1 MESRS
6 REIRTALLHVPA
18 VCAVYFLMHA
28 FGETAMRLPA
38 ALYRAGIPGLMLYL
52 VLDLLNVWAAVF
64 LYARYI
70 LKKTLSEIGLG
81 KPFFHRYWCLAAVV
95 LAAAQNGFYLVFA
108 KGELYRWDLGFQEQL
123 SLLFSNLFIQ
133 GLRLAVMDGLLFRAL
148 VPAVFEKAGRKGM
161 VVASSLMYAAVLLL
175 SEPASFWS
183 AGRFLLEFTALFLKG
198 MSLILTA
205 MEAGSVWPSVLL
217 DAVLRAFGGDAHI
230 LHIDTEQAFP
240 AVFAYTLESDSWML
254 AGLPGTFSL
263 HTAFPALAG
272 SVAVILAALFRI
284 KTRAQKKC
292 VESSI
297 RKSIQ
302 KSMGKSRNSGKG
314 GSISSQAWGRTEAGR
329 KTGYFTGRHSA
340 SGRKTA
346 CFTGRHSA
354 SGRKTGCFAGSRIRR
369 RIFPDD
375 LTGSVLEHLLNGT
388 AAGLYLMLLLY
399 FGGRNLMQQYF
410 FQYDTKEAA
419 LAQELGEY
427 ARKYHITAENAQA
440 LFSWTEQQQVQ
451 ELMIAREGWL
461 IFHADYPGKLLSKR
475 RKMPSGTWRPWHY
488 VEFADGGAD
497 VYVSTG
503 FDEKYDYMLLA
514 FSVLAG
520 FASCLGI
527 VASGMHRQLLE
538 KERTEKELRRAQ
550 EKLVLGMSHDL
561 RTPLTGLLAY
571 MEVIKKQEAGAGSSR
586 EYVEKAYHKI
596 LQIKELSD
604 QLFEYFLADSQK
616 GIQLEP
622 PEEISS
628 ALGDYLSELCALLDC
643 SGFRV
648 HMQMPEWK
656 PVFIRVNTD
665 YLGRIMNNLY
675 SNLEKYA
682 DRNQEVV
689 IQMIYEPDRAG
700 IVIQNSMAQ
709 AGPYEGGTGIGVSN
723 ICLMMEQMGGQ
734 AQADM
739 TEQVY
744 RMILYFP
751 VCVH

>member
-1 MESRS
+1 
-6 REIRTALLHVPA
+6 
-18 VCAVYFLMHA
+18 MHA

-70 LKKTLSEIGLG
+70 LKKTLSEIGFG
-81 KPFFHRYWCLAAVV
+81 KPFFHRYWCLAALT

-108 KGELYRWDLGFQEQL
+108 KGELYRWNLGFQEQL

-161 VVASSLMYAAVLLL
+161 VIVSSLMYAAVLLL

-183 AGRFLLEFTALFLKG
+183 VGRFLLEFTALFLKG
-198 MSLILTA
+198 MSLILVA

-217 DAVLRAFGGDAHI
+217 DAVLRAFSGDAHI

-240 AVFAYTLESDSWML
+240 AVFAYTLENDSWML

-263 HTAFPALAG
+263 HTALPALAG
-272 SVAVILAALFRI
+272 SVAVILAAAFRI
-284 KTRAQKKC
+284 KMREQEKC
-292 VESSI
+292 VE
-297 RKSIQ
+297 KS
-302 KSMGKSRNSGKG
+302 
-314 GSISSQAWGRTEAGR
+314 
-329 KTGYFTGRHSA
+329 
-340 SGRKTA
+340 
-346 CFTGRHSA
+346 
-354 SGRKTGCFAGSRIRR
+354 RKTGCFTGSRIRR

-475 RKMPSGTWRPWHY
+475 RKMPPGTWRPWHY

-700 IVIQNSMAQ
+700 IVIQNSMVQ
-709 AGPYEGGTGIGVSN
+709 AGPYDGGTGIGVSN

-751 VCVH
+751 VCVPQCDLSG

>member
-1 MESRS
+1 
-6 REIRTALLHVPA
+6 
-18 VCAVYFLMHA
+18 MHA

-108 KGELYRWDLGFQEQL
+108 KGELYRWNLGFREQL

-161 VVASSLMYAAVLLL
+161 VIASGLMYAAVLLL

-183 AGRFLLEFTALFLKG
+183 TGRFLLEFTALFLKG
-198 MSLILTA
+198 VSLILVA
-205 MEAGSVWPSVLL
+205 VEAGSVWPSVLL

-272 SVAVILAALFRI
+272 SVAVILAAALRI
-284 KTRAQKKC
+284 QMRAQEKC
-292 VESSI
+292 VE
-297 RKSIQ
+297 KS
-302 KSMGKSRNSGKG
+302 
-314 GSISSQAWGRTEAGR
+314 
-329 KTGYFTGRHSA
+329 
-340 SGRKTA
+340 
-346 CFTGRHSA
+346 
-354 SGRKTGCFAGSRIRR
+354 RKTGCFAGSRIRR

>member
-81 KPFFHRYWCLAAVV
+81 KPFFHRYWCLAAVA

-108 KGELYRWDLGFQEQL
+108 KGELYRWNLGFGEQL

-161 VVASSLMYAAVLLL
+161 VVASGLMYAAVLLL

-198 MSLILTA
+198 MSLSMVA

-217 DAVLRAFGGDAHI
+217 DAVLLAFGGDAHI

-263 HTAFPALAG
+263 HTALPALAG
-272 SVAVILAALFRI
+272 SVAVILAAAFRI
-284 KTRAQKKC
+284 KMRAQEKC
-292 VESSI
+292 VEN
-297 RKSIQ
+297 SIQ
-302 KSMGKSRNSGKG
+302 KRIEKSSKSGKSNSVC
-314 GSISSQAWGRTEAGR
+314 SQVRGRTEAGR
-329 KTGYFTGRHSA
+329 KTG
-340 SGRKTA
+340 
-346 CFTGRHSA
+346 CFTGS
-354 SGRKTGCFAGSRIRR
+354 CIRR
-369 RIFPDD
+369 RIFPDN

-388 AAGLYLMLLLY
+388 AAGLYLILLLY

-571 MEVIKKQEAGAGSSR
+571 MEVIKKQEAGAGCSR

>member
-1 MESRS
+1 
-6 REIRTALLHVPA
+6 
-18 VCAVYFLMHA
+18 
-28 FGETAMRLPA
+28 
-38 ALYRAGIPGLMLYL
+38 
-52 VLDLLNVWAAVF
+52 
-64 LYARYI
+64 
-70 LKKTLSEIGLG
+70 
-81 KPFFHRYWCLAAVV
+81 
-95 LAAAQNGFYLVFA
+95 
-108 KGELYRWDLGFQEQL
+108 
-123 SLLFSNLFIQ
+123 
-133 GLRLAVMDGLLFRAL
+133 
-148 VPAVFEKAGRKGM
+148 
-161 VVASSLMYAAVLLL
+161 
-175 SEPASFWS
+175 
-183 AGRFLLEFTALFLKG
+183 
-198 MSLILTA
+198 
-205 MEAGSVWPSVLL
+205 
-217 DAVLRAFGGDAHI
+217 
-230 LHIDTEQAFP
+230 
-240 AVFAYTLESDSWML
+240 
-254 AGLPGTFSL
+254 
-263 HTAFPALAG
+263 
-272 SVAVILAALFRI
+272 
-284 KTRAQKKC
+284 
-292 VESSI
+292 
-297 RKSIQ
+297 
-302 KSMGKSRNSGKG
+302 
-314 GSISSQAWGRTEAGR
+314 
-329 KTGYFTGRHSA
+329 
-340 SGRKTA
+340 
-346 CFTGRHSA
+346 
-354 SGRKTGCFAGSRIRR
+354 
-369 RIFPDD
+369 
-375 LTGSVLEHLLNGT
+375 
-388 AAGLYLMLLLY
+388 MLLLY

>member
-108 KGELYRWDLGFQEQL
+108 KGELYRWNLGFREQL

-161 VVASSLMYAAVLLL
+161 VIASGLMYAAVLLL

-183 AGRFLLEFTALFLKG
+183 TGRFLLEFTALFLKG
-198 MSLILTA
+198 VSLILVA
-205 MEAGSVWPSVLL
+205 VEAGSVWPSVLL

-263 HTAFPALAG
+263 HTALPALAG
-272 SVAVILAALFRI
+272 SVAVILAAAFRI
-284 KTRAQKKC
+284 QMRAQEKC
-292 VESSI
+292 VE
-297 RKSIQ
+297 KS
-302 KSMGKSRNSGKG
+302 
-314 GSISSQAWGRTEAGR
+314 
-329 KTGYFTGRHSA
+329 
-340 SGRKTA
+340 
-346 CFTGRHSA
+346 
-354 SGRKTGCFAGSRIRR
+354 RKTGCFAGSRIRR

>member
-28 FGETAMRLPA
+28 FGETAMQLPA

-81 KPFFHRYWCLAAVV
+81 KPFFHRYWCLAAVA

-108 KGELYRWDLGFQEQL
+108 KGELYRWNLGFQEQL

-198 MSLILTA
+198 MSLILAA

-263 HTAFPALAG
+263 HTALPALAG
-272 SVAVILAALFRI
+272 SVAVILAAAFRI
-284 KTRAQKKC
+284 QMRAQEKC
-292 VESSI
+292 GE
-297 RKSIQ
+297 KS
-302 KSMGKSRNSGKG
+302 
-314 GSISSQAWGRTEAGR
+314 
-329 KTGYFTGRHSA
+329 
-340 SGRKTA
+340 
-346 CFTGRHSA
+346 
-354 SGRKTGCFAGSRIRR
+354 RKTGCFAGSRIRR

-665 YLGRIMNNLY
+665 YLGRIINNLY

-700 IVIQNSMAQ
+700 IVIQNSLAQ